1 MAIFK
6 KSSPVDPETLTAL
19 GVGVPL
25 AVGHVTLAIQQH
37 LANIKKEK
45 EQALRDLQEI
55 EYQIKKVK
63 KLHPELE
70 SYKTSDKTPEAKS
83 NNFLKLSFGPQEI
96 FLGSMGVASAGMAGQ
111 FVEYIRHL
119 LKTRKEKLNQL
130 ERLSR
135 LEEKYKAELESDN
148 NY

>member
-25 AVGHVTLAIQQH
+25 AVGQVALAIREH
-37 LANIKKEK
+37 LKNIEKEK
-45 EQALRDLQEI
+45 EQAFRNLQEI
-55 EYQIKKVK
+55 EYRIKKVK

-70 SYKTSDKTPEAKS
+70 FDKTPDKTPEAKS

-96 FLGSMGVASAGMAGQ
+96 IEGSVGVMTAGMAGQ
-111 FVEYIRHL
+111 LVEYIRHL
-119 LKTRKEKLNQL
+119 LKTRKENLNQL

>member
-25 AVGHVTLAIQQH
+25 AVGQVALAIREH
-37 LANIKKEK
+37 LKNIEKEK
-45 EQALRDLQEI
+45 EQALRNLQEI
-55 EYQIKKVK
+55 EYRIKKVK

-70 SYKTSDKTPEAKS
+70 SKTSDKTPEAKS

-119 LKTRKEKLNQL
+119 LKTRKENLNQL

>member
-25 AVGHVTLAIQQH
+25 AVGSVAIVIQEH
-37 LANIKKEK
+37 LENIKKEK
-45 EQALRDLQEI
+45 EQILRNLQEI
-55 EYQIKKVK
+55 EYRIKNLK

-70 SYKTSDKTPEAKS
+70 SKTSDKTPEAKS

-96 FLGSMGVASAGMAGQ
+96 IEGSVGVMTAGMAGRL
-111 FVEYIRHL
+111 VEYIRHL
-119 LKTRKEKLNQL
+119 LKTRKENLNQL